1 MIFYDESNFEERHVD
16 TVEECFRGNG
26 HGIKWIDV
34 NEHSMDFVN
43 ELGKRLGV
51 HPLLI
56 EDIQNTEQRPRI
68 EEFDGYI
75 FIIIKMLELTKEFE
89 VSEEQVSLVIMEDT
103 VVSFQEK
110 PGDVFDIVR
119 ERLRNSKGVIRK
131 MGTDYLAYNLLDAVV
146 DNYFLILEKL
156 GDKIEDLEDEL
167 VTNPTMETLQQIYG
181 VKRQMIVLR
190 RSVWPLREVVSFM
203 EHCDTPL
210 IKPSTGIYLR
220 DLYDHTIQIMDAIE
234 TNRDLLSG
242 MLDIYLTSI
251 SNRMNE
257 IMKVLTVVGTI
268 FIPLTFI
275 AGLYGMNFR
284 YMPELDQWWGYP
296 LTLLIMLAT
305 AAYMIHYFR
314 KKRWL

>member
-1 MIFYDESNFEERHVD
+1 MN
-16 TVEECFRGNG
+16 
-26 HGIKWIDV
+26 
-34 NEHSMDFVN
+34 FVN
-43 ELGKRLGV
+43 ELSRRLNI

-56 EDIQNTEQRPRI
+56 EDVQNTKQRPKI
-68 EEFDGYI
+68 EEFEGYI
-75 FIIIKMLELTKEFE
+75 FIILKMLGLTEEFE
-89 VSEEQVSLVIMEDT
+89 VSEEQVSLIFTSDT

-110 PGDVFDIVR
+110 PGDVFNIVR
-119 ERLRNSKGVIRK
+119 DRLKNSKGVIRK

-167 VTNPTMETLQQIYG
+167 VTNPTMDTLQQIYR

-190 RSVWPLREVVSFM
+190 RSVWPMREVISFM
-203 EHCDTPL
+203 EHCDTPI
-210 IKPSTGIYLR
+210 IKPSTSIYLR
-220 DLYDHTIQIMDAIE
+220 DLYDHTIQIMDAVE

-257 IMKVLTVVGTI
+257 IMKVLIVVGTI

-314 KKRWL
+314 KKSWL